1 MIERTPMI
9 NTITLVE
16 QLNAILELLEA
27 RGVEILDWENPD
39 ARLTHVEYHR
49 ADGIRGGRVV
59 EGAGD
64 KSDNLYCFFE

>member
-1 MIERTPMI
+1 MPFWSFWKPE
-9 NTITLVE
+9 E
-16 QLNAILELLEA
+16 W
-27 RGVEILDWENPD
+27 EILDWENPD

>member
-9 NTITLVE
+9 NTIALVE

-49 ADGIRGGRVV
+49 ADGIRGG
-59 EGAGD
+59 
-64 KSDNLYCFFE
+64 